1 MNVPALIEK
10 MLVLFFAMAA
20 GFVCGKRGWLDDTA
34 NRTISRLV
42 VMLTNPML
50 ALSSVMG
57 KERLMSNRQ
66 VLVLTGI
73 SFALILS
80 CMLLSRVVVQLLHA
94 EDADRG
100 LLRFLFSFCNISYIM
115 DILTESRSYDL
126 ICFFVIGQFYFCQ
139 ISKHFFRC
147 QVSSKKSIN
156 LLRFERNSGWFSYFI
171 ADIYTSSYNFTCS
184 QFFHQLACTVNC
196 SLCIVRVKTLLK
208 FTGCI
213 CTKSDSLGRKTD
225 AGSIEARRLK
235 KNSFYIVCDHGIL
248 STHDTCDADS
258 LLTVTDHQ
266 NVLIHDTLLAIQCDE
281 FLIFSCTA
289 YNDLLIC
296 DGIQII
302 CMHWLSKLFH
312 YIVCDINQVVDR
324 ADSIGSQTSL
334 HPLRGRTDLDIFYNS
349 CTVTRAKLRILYSN
363 LYIIGSFLII
373 FLNLYNRR
381 AEFLLEGCCCLSC
394 DSKNTVAVYTVG
406 SDLILKYH
414 IVKAKC
420 LNSALT
426 HNCVLRKNIDSV
438 FRCFRI
444 HFSCASQLFDG
455 THHTIGI
462 DSAKFSFFDF
472 NSTRC
477 FLSVMST
484 GNTSAVKNNR
494 NLISLFYIRSACN
507 NLYSLCSDIHLADDQ
522 FICIRMFLNFFNLTD
537 HDLIQICVQFFK
549 AFHFC
554 SCQCHGICI
563 FLCRYIQIRH
573 ICFNPR

>member
-1 MNVPALIEK
+1 
-10 MLVLFFAMAA
+10 
-20 GFVCGKRGWLDDTA
+20 
-34 NRTISRLV
+34 
-42 VMLTNPML
+42 
-50 ALSSVMG
+50 
-57 KERLMSNRQ
+57 
-66 VLVLTGI
+66 
-73 SFALILS
+73 
-80 CMLLSRVVVQLLHA
+80 
-94 EDADRG
+94 
-100 LLRFLFSFCNISYIM
+100 M
-115 DILTESRSYDL
+115 DILTECRCNDL
-126 ICFFVIGQFYFCQ
+126 VCFFIISQFYTSKIIDHLFFC
-139 ISKHFFRC
+139 KAG
-147 QVSSKKSIN
+147 SKKLVD
-156 LLRFERNSGWFSYFI
+156 LLRLKFYSGWLSCLA
-171 ADIYTSSYNFTCS
+171 ADINHSAYNLTCTKL
-184 QFFHQLACTVNC
+184 FHQLACTVNC

-213 CTKSDSLGRKTD
+213 CTKSDPLGRKTD

-235 KNSFYIVCDHGIL
+235 KNRFYIVCDHGIL
-248 STHDTCDADS
+248 STHDTRDADS

-444 HFSCASQLFDG
+444 HFSGASKFLDRA
-455 THHTIGI
+455 HHTKGLN
-462 DSAKFSFFDF
+462 ATEFAFFDLDPSGSHF
-472 NSTRC
+472 SIMAAC
-477 FLSVMST
+477 
-484 GNTSAVKNNR
+484 NTSAIKNNR
-494 NLISLFYIRSACN
+494 NLISFFYIWSACYD
-507 NLYSLCSDIHLADDQ
+507 LHTLSSDIYLADDQ
-522 FICIRMFLNFFNLTD
+522 LICIRMFLDLIDLAD
-537 HDLIQICVQFFK
+537 HDLIEIGIQLCK
-549 AFHFC
+549 ALY
-554 SCQCHGICI
+554 
-563 FLCRYIQIRH
+563 LCA
-573 ICFNPR
+573 C